1 MASGT
6 TGAGGDYDLSDPL
19 GSFLDV
25 VRRVVL
31 RPAVFFAGLALV
43 RLTLRSGYLAQAP
56 GVDQTVAFGIDP
68 DSEDDSYGRLFGD
81 DVVTTVSTLTGC
93 RAFRRTR
100 STGWSSAAASSTGS
114 PWT

>member
-31 RPAVFFAGLALV
+31 RPAAFFAGLA
-43 RLTLRSGYLAQAP
+43 SFA
-56 GVDQTVAFGIDP
+56 
-68 DSEDDSYGRLFGD
+68 
-81 DVVTTVSTLTGC
+81 
-93 RAFRRTR
+93 
-100 STGWSSAAASSTGS
+100 
-114 PWT
+114 